1 LLFKGLVIGVSV
13 AAPVGPIGVLT
24 IQRTLARG
32 RLVGFVT
39 GLGVASAD
47 ALYGVIAAFGLTVI
61 ANALISAQ
69 TAIKLVGGLFLLY
82 LGLRT
87 FFSPALTNANA
98 APTDDRSRGGLFGA
112 YASAFAL
119 TLTNPITILVF
130 AGIFAGAGLSAVSEA
145 GGDALCA
152 LALVIGV
159 FSGST
164 LWWLLL
170 SSATGLLRT
179 RFTPRVLVWIN
190 RLSGAVIL
198 AFALAALIGL
208 LQG

>member
-1 LLFKGLVIGVSV
+1 MIGVSV

-32 RLVGFVT
+32 RLYGFVT

-87 FFSPALTNANA
+87 FFSPAPTNANA
-98 APTDDRSRGGLFGA
+98 APADDRSRGGLFGA

-130 AGIFAGAGLSAVSEA
+130 AGIFAGAGLSAVGEV

-198 AFALAALIGL
+198 AFALAALVGL